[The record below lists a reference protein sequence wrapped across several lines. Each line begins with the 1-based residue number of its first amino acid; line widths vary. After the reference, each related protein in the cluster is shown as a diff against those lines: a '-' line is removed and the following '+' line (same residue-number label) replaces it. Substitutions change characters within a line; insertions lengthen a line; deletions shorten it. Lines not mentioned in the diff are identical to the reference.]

1 MGMIAPSAPMAL
13 LQTDTKALKRRN
25 RNKKNKQMIQTEETQ
40 QAILNG
46 AAHTFNNKTKLSIPF

>member
-25 RNKKNKQMIQTEETQ
+25 RNKKNKQMIQTEQTQ
-40 QAILNG
+40 QAM
-46 AAHTFNNKTKLSIPF
+46 NNDAYIQQ